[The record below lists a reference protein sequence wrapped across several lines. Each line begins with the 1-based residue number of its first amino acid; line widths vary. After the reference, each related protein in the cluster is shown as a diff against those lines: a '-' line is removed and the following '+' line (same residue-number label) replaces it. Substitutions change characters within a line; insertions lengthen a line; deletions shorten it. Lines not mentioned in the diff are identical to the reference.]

1 MATKVSGLD
10 NTHVFVR
17 RFGAFFIAM
26 AYVHRGLPYFFTVH
40 FMLHSDICDLFFC
53 LGS

>member
-1 MATKVSGLD
+1 MATKVGGLD
-10 NTHVFVR
+10 NSQFPMR

-26 AYVHRGLPYFFTVH
+26 TYVHRELPYLLTVH
-40 FMLHSDICDLFFC
+40 FMLHCDICDLFFC

>member
-1 MATKVSGLD
+1 MATKVGGLD
-10 NTHVFVR
+10 NSQLPIW
-17 RFGAFFIAM
+17 RFGAFFIAL
-26 AYVHRGLPYFFTVH
+26 AYVHHELPYFFIVH